1 MSIPPTPVPPVLR
14 PKNEKNVIASRETSP
29 PLMAL
34 QSRWPTLL
42 PWGAA
47 ALGLLIGFLGGYL
60 IMRHRHEGQKVVAAV
75 NGVQITQDQ
84 LFIRLQE
91 AAGQQAVHKMV
102 EEELQLQFAAK
113 EGVAPTDAQV
123 DARYKAI
130 QKDPRFLPALRA
142 SGMSLED
149 YKHSL
154 RVRLAQAN
162 VVTQKVT
169 VTDAEVQDFYK
180 TQSDPNNPQAQFY
193 KPATMTFRV
202 IATASQ
208 ATAQRA
214 LSDLN
219 VSNTPFEL
227 VASTYSIDPSKSVG
241 GLIAPLQRGRSP
253 LSQNPA
259 LEASLFNLKVGQVF
273 GPVSFNKGWWIFRCE
288 DKSLGQALPFDSIK
302 EEAVLGAE
310 IVKGTKINGP
320 AVEARFQDFER
331 TSTLQPFWTQYEHAV
346 TGR

>member
-1 MSIPPTPVPPVLR
+1 MSVPPVLR
-14 PKNEKNVIASRETSP
+14 PKNEKNAIANRETAP

-34 QSRWPTLL
+34 QSRWPGVL
-42 PWGAA
+42 PWAAA
-47 ALGLLIGFLGGYL
+47 ALALLIGFGFGVA
-60 IMRHRHEGQKVVAAV
+60 IMRHRREGQKVVAAV

-91 AAGQQAVHKMV
+91 AAGQQAMHKMV
-102 EEELQLQFAAK
+102 EEELYLQFAAK
-113 EGVAPTDAQV
+113 QGVAPTDAQV
-123 DARYKAI
+123 EARYKAI
-130 QKDPRFLPALRA
+130 QKDPRFLPALRL

-149 YKHSL
+149 YRHSL

-162 VVTQKVT
+162 VVTDKIS

-202 IATASQ
+202 IATANQ
-208 ATAQRA
+208 AAAQRA

-219 VSNTPFEL
+219 ASNTPFEL
-227 VASTYSIDPSKSVG
+227 VAAQYSIDPSKSVG

-259 LEASLFNLKVGQVF
+259 LEASLFDLKVGQTF
-273 GPVSFNKGWWIFRCE
+273 GPVNFNKGWWIFRCE

-320 AVEARFQDFER
+320 AVEAKFQDFER
-331 TSTLQPFWTQYEHAV
+331 ASNLQAFWVQYQHAV